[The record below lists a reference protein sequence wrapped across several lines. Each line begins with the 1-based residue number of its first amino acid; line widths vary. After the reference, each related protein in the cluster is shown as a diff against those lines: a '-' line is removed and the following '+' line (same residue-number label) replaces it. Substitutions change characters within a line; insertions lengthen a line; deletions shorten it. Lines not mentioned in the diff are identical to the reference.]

1 MDWVR
6 QISRCVHAS
15 VATSDGKV
23 SCKLIAKRVLW
34 KPGSSLQGRHRKRLA
49 SRVGI
54 AAPVVGGRFPACL
67 WMYAE
72 VTDASFLQGD
82 LLPENNL
89 TMFSKSPGI
98 CAMTRTERERR
109 NAILCLGN
117 CKLFCKLLVK
127 IPLKQD
133 IGSAV
138 GIQNVFN
145 PFCSLS
151 AFFR

>member
-1 MDWVR
+1 
-6 QISRCVHAS
+6 
-15 VATSDGKV
+15 
-23 SCKLIAKRVLW
+23 
-34 KPGSSLQGRHRKRLA
+34 
-49 SRVGI
+49 
-54 AAPVVGGRFPACL
+54 
-67 WMYAE
+67 MYAE

-138 GIQNVFN
+138 GIQNVLQPLLQLVCIFQVIGERLRLVG
-145 PFCSLS
+145 FY
-151 AFFR
+151 A